1 MEKFSHSQDE
11 ADKKLNEDEAF
22 IKRYLPLVKK
32 IAARFS
38 MRIPPSVSMDELIS
52 AGSIGLIDAAG
63 KFDPDRHVNFETY
76 ASFRIKG
83 SILDELRSLDNYSR
97 SLRQKTHQIEKAVN
111 NVEKDLKRPA
121 DEAEIAEEMGVEL
134 EEYQDML
141 KDVHSVAFFSLDAS
155 IRNSFKQNQTSGATF
170 QDQLKGDD
178 NPEKNINNI
187 ELKKVIAEAVDN
199 LSDTE
204 KKVITLYYYEDLTL
218 KEIGEIFERTESR
231 ICQIHSSAVIKLKS
245 KLNSVAS

>member
-1 MEKFSHSQDE
+1 MEKISRSQDE

-83 SILDELRSLDNYSR
+83 AILDELRSLDNYSR

-111 NVEKDLKRPA
+111 KVEKELKRPA
-121 DEAEIAEEMGVEL
+121 DESEVAEEMGVEL
-134 EEYQDML
+134 EQYQDML
-141 KDVHSVAFFSLDAS
+141 KDVHSIAFFSLDAS
-155 IRNSFKQNQTSGATF
+155 IRNSFKQNQTSGTTF

-245 KLNSVAS
+245 KLNSVVS